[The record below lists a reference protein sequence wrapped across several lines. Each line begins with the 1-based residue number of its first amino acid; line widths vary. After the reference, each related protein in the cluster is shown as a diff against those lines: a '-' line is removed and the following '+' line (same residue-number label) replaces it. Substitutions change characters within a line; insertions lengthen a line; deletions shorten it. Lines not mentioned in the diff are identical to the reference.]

1 MTPSAECLAKVAT
14 LFADYADDLL
24 MKDGRLAT
32 AAEAAEMAAE
42 IVREDVRNS
51 DADDERWHG

>member
-1 MTPSAECLAKVAT
+1 LAKVAT